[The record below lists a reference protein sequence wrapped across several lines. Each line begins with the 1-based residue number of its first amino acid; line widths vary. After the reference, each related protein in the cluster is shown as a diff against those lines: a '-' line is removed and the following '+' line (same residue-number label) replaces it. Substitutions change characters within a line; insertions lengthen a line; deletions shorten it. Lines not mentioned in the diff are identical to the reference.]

1 MTLGNDIYN
10 KVQCDEKYNI
20 YIEALKHDEHP
31 KSIIN
36 IIDELHDKRTTPL
49 PQKEHFEQL
58 DKVQIGNKETSY
70 ESLKITKHL
79 CDYYENHNLNH
90 IFIITIYF
98 RHNTICKYLNETNHY
113 EYKLHHYIKFFNIV
127 PMIKEEV
134 DYHYGMLLLDKTK
147 YIEAS
152 KYIYNINPVNV
163 DQLNIQPTNM
173 NFFKENDS
181 NKTLLIYMSGGIGD
195 NIMYGR
201 FINKVLDLY
210 SSNKIIFLVYD
221 SLFWIYDFLHQN
233 DNITIVPYKNRDNI
247 KHFDYHCNVFML
259 FSYLKLDYKD
269 IYFEPY
275 PKQLPFDIMD
285 FDHILCKNKKNI
297 IINWKGGKQ
306 NTHEEYNRKIPIHYL
321 KKVFQMK
328 NVNFICITKD
338 IDDEER
344 LFLNDYNVHYV
355 GSIIDK
361 NDAFRCSGYLM
372 KQVNMVVTSDTSLAH
387 MAGTL
392 DVNVVTLLTCGCEW
406 RWTHNKTTN
415 WYPKMKLLRQ
425 TKPFEWD
432 NVIKQLITTINNQ

>member
-1 MTLGNDIYN
+1 
-10 KVQCDEKYNI
+10 
-20 YIEALKHDEHP
+20 
-31 KSIIN
+31 
-36 IIDELHDKRTTPL
+36 
-49 PQKEHFEQL
+49 
-58 DKVQIGNKETSY
+58 
-70 ESLKITKHL
+70 
-79 CDYYENHNLNH
+79 
-90 IFIITIYF
+90 
-98 RHNTICKYLNETNHY
+98 
-113 EYKLHHYIKFFNIV
+113 
-127 PMIKEEV
+127 MIKEEV
-134 DYHYGMLLLDKTK
+134 YYHYGMLLLDKTN

-163 DQLNIQPTNM
+163 EHLNIQPSNM
-173 NFFKENDS
+173 GFFKENDS

-195 NIMYGR
+195 NIMYSR
-201 FINKVLDLY
+201 FINKNLDLY

-221 SLFWIYDFLHQN
+221 SLFWIYDFLYQN
-233 DNITIVPYKNRDNI
+233 DNITIVPYKYRDNI

-321 KKVFQMK
+321 KKLFQVK

-344 LFLNDYNVHYV
+344 LFLNDHNVHYV

-361 NDAFRCSGYLM
+361 NDTFRCSGYLM
-372 KQVNMVVTSDTSLAH
+372 KQVDMVVTSDTSLAH

-406 RWTHNKTTN
+406 RWTSNKTTN
-415 WYPKMKLLRQ
+415 WYPNMKLLRQ

-432 NVIKQLITTINNQ
+432 DVIKQLITTINNQ